1 MSEFA
6 NKTVLVTGATG
17 LIGSHLVKKLMNYGD
32 VKVIALSRSEN
43 KLKKGFSE
51 YLGKDN
57 FRIIA
62 QDASLPID
70 SIGEHLD
77 YIFHAAGP
85 IAGSV
90 IREYPVDVILPN
102 IMGTLNVINY
112 IEKQNQTQEID
123 CKLVVFSSATVY
135 SNLADHDVKVS
146 EDNTSVADALDAVN
160 APYSESKRMVEVI
173 AKAYA
178 KQKGISAKIVRFS
191 YVYGFTQF
199 MPSTAFYKFV
209 KTAMNGGDIT
219 LNNAGL
225 PRRDNIYV
233 DDAVDGLLTVALK
246 GENGESYNVSTS
258 TESGNFAA
266 VDEMAL
272 IIADAVNKKKGT
284 NVAVK
289 YKNSGNG
296 KRLPGIIL
304 DNQKLHDLGWCVK
317 TSIVDGINETVELLM
332 SNKATL

>member
-1 MSEFA
+1 MS
-6 NKTVLVTGATG
+6 
-17 LIGSHLVKKLMNYGD
+17 YGD

-43 KLKKGFSE
+43 KLRMGFSE
-51 YLGKDN
+51 YLDKTN

-85 IAGSV
+85 IAGNV

-102 IMGTLNVINY
+102 IMGTLNVIDY
-112 IEKQNQTQEID
+112 IEKQKQARGID
-123 CKLVVFSSATVY
+123 CKLIVFSSATVY
-135 SNLADHDVKVS
+135 SNLTDHDVKVS
-146 EDNTSVADALDAVN
+146 EANTSVADALDAMN

-178 KQKGISAKIVRFS
+178 KQKDISVKIVRFS

-199 MPSTAFYKFV
+199 MPSTAFYEFI
-209 KTAMNGGDIT
+209 KTALNGGDII

-233 DDAVDGLLTVALK
+233 DAAVDGLLTDALK
-246 GENGESYNVSTS
+246 GENGESYNVSTN
-258 TESGNFAA
+258 TEGDNIAA

-272 IIADAVNKKKGT
+272 IITDAVNKKKGT
-284 NVAVK
+284 NLVVK
-289 YKNSGNG
+289 YKDTGNG
-296 KRLPGIIL
+296 RR
-304 DNQKLHDLGWCVK
+304 
-317 TSIVDGINETVELLM
+317 
-332 SNKATL
+332 